1 MTFDLTG
8 RIAAVDAVPLGG
20 VLAEDAPAGS
30 TALVLEDTAD
40 FNEDGGTLVINSVEQ
55 VEYTTVDDEAGVVVL
70 ASPTTAAYDTEARVE
85 LFDPATGLVASEV
98 QAQVLVEG
106 WEDAGDSLTATVDH
120 ALIPYL
126 ATGIR
131 DTDPATGLTGEAVA
145 LEWRGD
151 ELYVVDVLGRAP
163 VFDGSVIDPDTLPP
177 SYEPTPEIPV
187 APAAPTVLPGIG
199 SLFVRWG
206 GVTHPNPVTYEVYV
220 SDTSPVTADPADM
233 VAEVGGTAVTIR
245 RLPRADEGGDDNTSL
260 RYDTI
265 YYVAVRAKD
274 SVDGSYV
281 SPLSGESQGSPVQ
294 ATGDDIAVDSVTA
307 QHIVAGQITG
317 EKLAGEIL
325 LGSTIKTAD
334 SGQRVEMDE
343 NGLRLV
349 GSDETVRVSL
359 PTAAGEDARFRG
371 QIEAD
376 GLIVREGAQFYSG
389 QNEFARDATVTLAEA
404 VSGPAVGPVAQMV
417 WSGVTLQRV
426 SMSGELGTFAL
437 NPEQI
442 VAIGK
447 DYSTT
452 GRFCVVQRRSGGSR
466 VWFYNMDG
474 SLVSGDE
481 FLERDGWE
489 IVGYSK
495 LASGKSVYLGRRIG
509 EGPRAWYLY
518 NGDVSI
524 NKWSSYSPADVEF
537 KPKFA
542 YTGSEMLITER
553 RFSAP
558 GSRVR
563 RVALPSGGGGDVI
576 VTENI
581 NPSGPNAP
589 GDADPAFVY
598 RGTADFGST
607 KWVLSFEG
615 AWSYRVYDTSGNPE
629 GERFWSPPTSKVG
642 AMWDP
647 DTNRFYT
654 MGADGVLYQH
664 TALTWTDST
673 LDTWHVGQSFRDGN
687 ATGGTH
693 ETALGAITSFTMEK
707 RAGVRFT
714 LADIPVGTGSADD
727 PNQWRLYAKRG
738 TPPNTNRTDM
748 WLQTTGVT
756 STFTMTA
763 APVTVGTNP
772 LTVGT
777 FEAANPAL
785 LRSAR
790 AFPLDANKPVFQVKG
805 DGSGWWGPIEV
816 TAGGTFG
823 SSYDTG
829 WIALTL
835 GSDVTAQAGDPPMV
849 RRIGD
854 IVSFKGR
861 ANKSSAGT
869 APTNPV
875 ATIPVAAISARPS
888 TPRRLPV
895 YVASGSASRFQI
907 EPGGQIQVNGW
918 PGGLSGTVGVDFS
931 AITYML

>member
-1 MTFDLTG
+1 MTDFTG
-8 RIAAVDAVPLGG
+8 RVAAVNTLPLGST
-20 VLAEDAPAGS
+20 LAEAAASGA
-30 TALVLEDTAD
+30 TTLVLEDTAD
-40 FNEDGGTLVINSVEQ
+40 FDEAGGTVLLGGEALLT
-55 VEYTTVDDEAGVVVL
+55 YTAADDEAGEVYLSAPL
-70 ASPTTAAYDTEARVE
+70 AAAWDIDTRVE
-85 LFDPATGLVASEV
+85 VWDPAAGAVVTETFAEI
-98 QAQVLVEG
+98 LVEG
-106 WEDAGDSLTATVDH
+106 MENAGDSLVAIVDH

-126 ATGIR
+126 PEGMRNPDPQTGVI
-131 DTDPATGLTGEAVA
+131 GEPVE
-145 LEWRGD
+145 LEYRGD
-151 ELYVVDVLGRAP
+151 DLFVVNVLGKAP
-163 VFDGSVIDPDTLPP
+163 VMDGSMIDPETLPP
-177 SYEPTPEIPV
+177 AAEPEIPEE
-187 APAAPTVLPGIG
+187 PDAPTVLPGIG
-199 SLFVRWG
+199 QLFVRWAG
-206 GVTHPNPVTYEVYV
+206 LTHPNPVVYEVYV
-220 SDTSPVTADPADM
+220 SDESPVAATPENL
-233 VAEVGGTAVTIR
+233 VSEVTGTAATIR
-245 RLPRADEGGDDNTSL
+245 RLPRVDEGGDDNTSL
-260 RYDTI
+260 RYDTT
-265 YYVAVRAKD
+265 YYVAIRARD
-274 SVDGSYV
+274 SLDPDFV
-281 SPLSGESQGSPVQ
+281 SPLSAEVEGTPVQ
-294 ATGDDIAVDSVTA
+294 VTGDDIAVESVTA
-307 QHIVAGQITG
+307 QHVVAGQITG
-317 EKLAGEIL
+317 ELLAGEIL
-325 LGSTIKTAD
+325 LGSTIKTAE
-334 SGQRVEMDE
+334 SGQRVEISE
-343 NGLRLV
+343 GGVQLI
-349 GSDETVRVSL
+349 GSDDTVRVSL
-359 PTAAGEDARFRG
+359 PTVAGEDARFRG

-404 VSGPAVGPVAQMV
+404 VSGPAVGPLAQMV

-426 SMSGELGTFAL
+426 SMSGALGTFAL

-481 FLERDGWE
+481 FFERDGWE

-495 LASGKSVYLGRRIG
+495 LASGKSVYLGRRMS
-509 EGPRAWYLY
+509 EGPRAWFLY

-615 AWSYRVYDTSGNPE
+615 TWSYRVYDTAGNPE

-664 TALTWTDST
+664 TALTWTDSA

-714 LADIPVGTGSADD
+714 LADIPVGTGSVDD
-727 PNQWRLYAKRG
+727 PNQWRFYAKRG

-790 AFPLDANKPVFQVKG
+790 AFPLDAAKPVFQVKG

-835 GSDVTAQAGDPPMV
+835 DSGLTAQAGDPPMV

-854 IVSFKGR
+854 VVSFKGR
-861 ANKSSAGT
+861 ANKSSAGD
-869 APTNPV
+869 APSNPV
-875 ATIPVAAISARPS
+875 ATIPGAAASARPS

-895 YVASGSASRFQI
+895 YIASGSASRFQVDTS
-907 EPGGQIQVNGW
+907 GAIQLNGW
-918 PGGLSGTVGVDFS
+918 PSGLSGTVGIDFS